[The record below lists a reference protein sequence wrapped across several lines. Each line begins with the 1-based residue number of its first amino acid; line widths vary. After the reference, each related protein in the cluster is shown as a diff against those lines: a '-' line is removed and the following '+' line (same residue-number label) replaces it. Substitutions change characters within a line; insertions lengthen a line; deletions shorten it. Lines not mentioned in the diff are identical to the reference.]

1 MNHAK
6 PDWYAEAK
14 GNFRGS
20 FTSEMKQNVIQQIQ
34 TNDSTVRKRQR
45 TKKFAV
51 AAGVSLMV
59 LVVCINLF
67 SGNFQSAVSRNDA
80 DTPTLK
86 ANEATAPFGKPK
98 RLAFTNEPVL
108 ITNTNIELWDDQENY
123 LFSKVK
129 KSSIQPIETMNLN
142 GAGNYVAYTKLN
154 EKKPTIYQ
162 GIQLKG
168 VSETGEL
175 FELGYGS
182 MKNVKWEESG
192 AFGEDLYRLTGQC
205 GPNIVCTYFLS
216 VGKNGVNAKYL
227 LNSEGYEADL
237 DGDGLKEIIAA
248 TGVKFNNK
256 IFVIKKRGDEIAW
269 ADVNSALEA
278 KPGETVRYLHN
289 EKSFQLSSDK
299 GSQVF
304 RYAKGE
310 DKLVRTDN

>member
-1 MNHAK
+1 
-6 PDWYAEAK
+6 
-14 GNFRGS
+14 
-20 FTSEMKQNVIQQIQ
+20 
-34 TNDSTVRKRQR
+34 
-45 TKKFAV
+45 
-51 AAGVSLMV
+51 MV

-67 SGNFQSAVSRNDA
+67 SGNFQSAVSQNAA

-86 ANEATAPFGKPK
+86 ANEATSASGKPK
-98 RLAFTNEPVL
+98 QLTFTNEPVL

-123 LFSKVK
+123 LFSKVN

-142 GAGNYVAYTKLN
+142 GAGNYVAYTKLD
-154 EKKPTIYQ
+154 EKEATIYQ
-162 GIQLKG
+162 GVQLKG
-168 VSETGEL
+168 ISKPGEL

-182 MKNVKWEESG
+182 MKNVKWEKSG

-216 VGKNGVNAKYL
+216 VGMNGVKAKYL

-237 DGDGLKEIIAA
+237 DGDGVKEIIAV
-248 TGVKFNNK
+248 TGVKFHNK
-256 IFVIKKRGDEIAW
+256 IFVIKKRGDDIAW

-278 KPGETVRYLHN
+278 KPGETVRYLHD

-299 GSQVF
+299 STEVF

-310 DKLVRTDN
+310 DKLVRMDK